1 MDPSTVGVLSILA
14 LLVLMFFGMHIGFAM
29 FVVGGAGMLLLVPSK
44 AVFSTIATEPYGA
57 LARYT
62 LSTIPMFAL
71 MGYFAHY
78 GGLTRDIFEAARRWA
93 GRFPGGLAMASVIGC
108 TGFAF
113 CSGSSLAS
121 AAVMGQVIVPEML
134 KQGYDKRFAAG
145 TVAASGTLA
154 AMIPP
159 SIILIL
165 YGIITEQS
173 IAKILIA
180 GIIPGAVSAAIY
192 MSGIFLIAR
201 FRPKLAPATIGASW
215 RERLS
220 ALKDVWGVLILVLLV
235 IGGIYTGLFS
245 PTEAG
250 AAGAMGAFLLGLVA
264 RRINLKN
271 FWKPLE
277 ETGMLT
283 AQIFIIIAGALM
295 FARLLTFSR
304 LPYAFVN
311 WVLALQV
318 SPMLILIGVMAIYVF
333 LGTFMEPLGM
343 MFITLPIIFPAIT
356 ALGFNPIWFGI
367 LIAKTIEIGVITPPV
382 GMNVYALK
390 GAVPQVSLEDIFQ
403 GISWFLLMDILTLAL
418 LIAVPQIVT
427 FLPNLMV

>member
-1 MDPSTVGVLSILA
+1 MDAQTVGILA
-14 LLVLMFFGMHIGFAM
+14 IVVLLVLMFLGMHIGFAM
-29 FVVGGAGMLLLVPSK
+29 FAVGVAGMFLIIPTK
-44 AVFSTIATEPYGA
+44 AVLSTISTEPFGG
-57 LARYT
+57 LAHYT

-71 MGYFAHY
+71 MGFFTFY
-78 GGLTRDIFEAARRWA
+78 GEQTKDIFEAARRWA
-93 GRFPGGLAMASVIGC
+93 GRFPGGLAMTSVIGC
-108 TGFAF
+108 TCFAF

-121 AAVMGQVIVPEML
+121 AAVMGKVIVPEML
-134 KQGYDKRFAAG
+134 RHGYDKRFAAG

-180 GIIPGAVSAAIY
+180 GIIPGIISALIY
-192 MSGIFLIAR
+192 MSGIFVIARWNPGMSPSTTRGGWKERLIA
-201 FRPKLAPATIGASW
+201 
-215 RERLS
+215 
-220 ALKDVWGVLILVLLV
+220 LKGVWGIVILAFLVL
-235 IGGIYTGLFS
+235 GGIYTGLFS

-250 AAGAMGAFLLGLVA
+250 AAGAMGALLLGVA
-264 RRINLKN
+264 SRRMNLAK
-271 FWKPLE
+271 FWMSLMD
-277 ETGMLT
+277 TATMT

-304 LPYAFVN
+304 LPYALVN
-311 WVLALQV
+311 WVLHFQV
-318 SPMLILIGVMAIYVF
+318 SPHVILLGVMGLYII

-343 MFITLPIIFPAIT
+343 MFITLPIIFPVIT

-390 GAVPQVSLEDIFQ
+390 SAVPQVSLEDIFK
-403 GISWFLLMDILTLAL
+403 GISWFLVMDILTLGL
-418 LIAVPQIVT
+418 LLAVPSIAT
-427 FLPNLMV
+427 FLPDLMK